1 MSIANEWVIDAILRG
16 IETEV
21 TQRGD
26 EMEDALQDLNALM
39 AKAKEMVR
47 LHLLHPL
54 FRTPNPDKT
63 RI

>member
-1 MSIANEWVIDAILRG
+1 VIDAILRG

-47 LHLLHPL
+47 LHLLSSLSHPQS
-54 FRTPNPDKT
+54 
-63 RI
+63 